1 MQLTPITD
9 LIPGAEDQA
18 ISRAM
23 VAMWT
28 QFATS
33 HAPHPAW
40 RPAHTAGDRD
50 YFVIDE
56 EMGME
61 TVGELERFRHWDT

>member
-40 RPAHTAGDRD
+40 SPAHTAGDRD
-50 YFVIDE
+50 YFVIDK

-61 TVGELERFRHWDT
+61 TVAELERFRHWDT